1 MSLPPASIA
10 ALQRLLEALKERAG
24 SLGALVHEQWIDQV
38 CTGLHPSLASSL
50 RTPAHAATLSELLG
64 RRFNV
69 TWPGLD
75 SLAQRAHRVVL
86 LPAPCLQQCL
96 RLAAVWF
103 HAPAVRRCVSRQD
116 RALLRDLLG
125 EAGYAGVL
133 AAPDS
138 APMRSEQALPNL
150 EAAQWASQGVVRL
163 RCLSAWS
170 CEPALSILRL
180 ALPRKT
186 NDLPL
191 IGDVGATARQHMQH
205 FLQRLDQLLPEH
217 AWLFGS
223 DLDLALSTP
232 KTV

>member
-1 MSLPPASIA
+1 MSLPPASVA
-10 ALQRLLEALKERAG
+10 ALQRLMEALRERAG
-24 SLGALVHEQWIDQV
+24 SLGAHAHEQWIDKA
-38 CTGLHPSLASSL
+38 CAGLHPSLASSL
-50 RTPAHAATLSELLG
+50 RAPEHAASLSALLG
-64 RRFNV
+64 QRFNV
-69 TWPGLD
+69 TWPALD
-75 SLAQRAHRVVL
+75 SFSLRAHRIVL
-86 LPAPCLQQCL
+86 LPAACLQ
-96 RLAAVWF
+96 LAAVWF

-116 RALLRDLLG
+116 RTMLRDLLG

-138 APMRSEQALPNL
+138 APVRSEQALPNL
-150 EAAQWASQGVVRL
+150 EAAQWASQGLIRL

-170 CEPALSILRL
+170 CEPALSIVRL

-186 NDLPL
+186 SDLPL
-191 IGDVGATARQHMQH
+191 IGDVGAAARQHMQH

-232 KTV
+232 KTA